1 MQWVKA
7 GMQLGQVVKNVQR
20 LRQILRVLARHGF
33 TDLVVRMNLG
43 KFLPSRVSTFVESQA
58 DKSTGEHL
66 REAFEEL
73 GPTFVKLGQLL
84 STRPDVVP
92 ESVIKELTRLQ
103 DNVTPLSFDAARSA
117 VERELGK
124 SLLEAY
130 ATFEE
135 KPLAA
140 ASIGQVHRA
149 TLHTGEKVV
158 VKVQRPEIEGIIETD
173 IALLAFIA
181 GLLEKYIPESR
192 TFRPAVIV
200 DEFFKSLVYELDF
213 VVEANN
219 MSRIAANLA
228 SMPDIV
234 IPRVY
239 KSHSTG
245 KVMTQE
251 FLEGIPVNN
260 LKAIEAAG
268 VDRRRIVEIGAR
280 AFFKMVIIDGLF
292 HGDLHGGN
300 LFVLPGNKLGMID
313 FGIVGRLSQKSC
325 EQLAGML
332 LSLITEDYEELCY
345 IYADV
350 NVSGKYVDLE
360 AFQREVQNMIAP
372 YVGLSISELNAG
384 KILIESTRIAA
395 KHEIQIPGE
404 WMLVFKAIITMDGMG
419 RTMYPGFDLLS
430 VGQSLVQD
438 LLKNQYSP
446 QKIQRELLWV
456 AKDTMGLLQVLPRQ
470 LKWWLRKLSSNDYAF
485 DIRVPELDTLR
496 EQLDSNA
503 KRQSQ
508 TLLVVGL
515 AVAGMIGLQS
525 PEGHRVGPYP
535 LLSVVLLALSAYLFL
550 RLSFFRG
557 RK

>member
-1 MQWVKA
+1 
-7 GMQLGQVVKNVQR
+7 MQLGQVVKNVQR